1 VRNLFEH
8 SLSEENSEA
17 RRISPLIPVDFVP
30 CIWQSSISD
39 LIKWYNFPAVQNKT
53 KEVCTVMK
61 MLLEKLSGIENRYD
75 EVNQQLLTVGDD
87 YQMAAELGKE
97 KADLDP
103 FVEAIQQYKE
113 SLAQLEET
121 QALIDSGDPE
131 LQELATAEIEILE
144 SSIEELETALKR
156 MLIPKDPRDERNVI
170 LEIRAGAGG
179 DEAGLFAGDL
189 FRMYNRYAER
199 QGWKVEIMSLSESGV
214 GGLKEVSALIKGKG
228 AFSKLKYESG
238 VHRVQRVPET
248 ESQGRIH
255 TSTATV
261 AVLAEVDDVDEI
273 KIPASDIEMDVYK
286 AGGPGGQSVQKNS
299 TAIRLTHKP
308 TGIVVQCQ
316 DERSQLQNRE
326 RAMSILKAKLFEI
339 EDTRRREEQEAD
351 RRSQVGSGDR
361 SEKIRTYNF
370 PQSRI
375 TDHRINFSAHQ
386 LSAVLDG
393 EIDPFIEELATEDEA
408 KRLAAAGFDED

>member
-1 VRNLFEH
+1 
-8 SLSEENSEA
+8 
-17 RRISPLIPVDFVP
+17 
-30 CIWQSSISD
+30 
-39 LIKWYNFPAVQNKT
+39 
-53 KEVCTVMK
+53 MK
-61 MLLEKLSGIENRYD
+61 MLLEKLAGIETRYE
-75 EVNQQLLTVGDD
+75 EVNQKLLTVGND
-87 YQMAAELGKE
+87 YQLAGELGKE
-97 KADLDP
+97 KSDLDP
-103 FVEAIQQYKE
+103 FIVAIQDYKQ
-113 SLAQLEET
+113 SLEQVEEAQAMI
-121 QALIDSGDPE
+121 QSGDKE
-131 LQELATAEIEILE
+131 MRELAEMEISSLTENINALE
-144 SSIEELETALKR
+144 SKLKL
-156 MLIPKDPRDERNVI
+156 MLVPRDPRDKRNII

-189 FRMYNRYAER
+189 FRMYSRFAER
-199 QGWKVEIMSLSESGV
+199 QKWKVEVMSLHETGV
-214 GGLKEVSALIKGKG
+214 GGIKEVSALIKGKG
-228 AFSKLKYESG
+228 AFSKLKFESG

-273 KIPASDIEMDVYK
+273 EISPSEIQMDVYK

-316 DERSQLQNRE
+316 DERSQGQNRA
-326 RAMSILKAKLFEI
+326 RALSILKARLFEI
-339 EDTRRREEQEAD
+339 EEENRRQEQDAD

-375 TDHRINFSAHQ
+375 TDHRINFSSHQ
-386 LSAVLDG
+386 LSGILDG
-393 EIDPFIEELATEDEA
+393 ELDPFIEELATEDEA
-408 KRLAAAGFDED
+408 KRLAAAGFENEK

>member
-1 VRNLFEH
+1 M
-8 SLSEENSEA
+8 
-17 RRISPLIPVDFVP
+17 
-30 CIWQSSISD
+30 
-39 LIKWYNFPAVQNKT
+39 T
-53 KEVCTVMK
+53 
-61 MLLEKLSGIENRYD
+61 MLLEKLTGIETRYE
-75 EVNQQLLTVGDD
+75 EVNQGLLTVGND
-87 YQMAAELGKE
+87 YHLAADLGKE

-103 FVEAIQQYKE
+103 FIEAIQDYRE
-113 SLAQLEET
+113 SLEQLEGAQSLAESADNDLRDLAELEIDDLKSRIEDLEAQLK
-121 QALIDSGDPE
+121 L
-131 LQELATAEIEILE
+131 
-144 SSIEELETALKR
+144 
-156 MLIPKDPRDERNVI
+156 MLIPKDPRDERNII

-189 FRMYNRYAER
+189 FRMYSRYAER
-199 QGWKVEIMSLSESGV
+199 KRWKLELLSLRETGV
-214 GGLKEVSALIKGKG
+214 GGVKEVSALIKGKG

-238 VHRVQRVPET
+238 VHRVQRVPDT

-273 KIPASDIEMDVYK
+273 EISPSEIEMDVYK

-316 DERSQLQNRE
+316 DERSQAQNRA
-326 RAMSILKAKLFEI
+326 RALSILKARLFEI
-339 EDTRRREEQEAD
+339 EENKRNQEQAAD
-351 RRSQVGSGDR
+351 RKSQIGSGDR

-375 TDHRINFSAHQ
+375 TDHRINYSSHQ
-386 LSAVLDG
+386 LAAVLDG
-393 EIDPFIEELATEDEA
+393 EIDGFIEELSTEDEA
-408 KRLAAAGFDED
+408 KRLAEAGF

>member
-1 VRNLFEH
+1 M
-8 SLSEENSEA
+8 
-17 RRISPLIPVDFVP
+17 
-30 CIWQSSISD
+30 
-39 LIKWYNFPAVQNKT
+39 T
-53 KEVCTVMK
+53 
-61 MLLEKLSGIENRYD
+61 MLLEKLTGIENRF
-75 EVNQQLLTVGDD
+75 EEINQKLLTVGND
-87 YQMAAELGKE
+87 YHLAANLGKE

-103 FVEAIQQYKE
+103 FIEAIQNYRE
-113 SLAQLEET
+113 SLEQLEDA
-121 QALIDSGDPE
+121 QSMAKSADNDLR
-131 LQELATAEIEILE
+131 ELA
-144 SSIEELETALKR
+144 ELEIGNLKTRIKDLEGQLKR
-156 MLIPKDPRDERNVI
+156 MLVPKDPRDDRNVI

-189 FRMYNRYAER
+189 FRMYSRYAER
-199 QGWKVEIMSLSESGV
+199 KRWKIEVLSLRETGV
-214 GGLKEVSALIKGKG
+214 GGVKEVSALIKGKG

-238 VHRVQRVPET
+238 VHRVQRVPDT

-273 KIPASDIEMDVYK
+273 EISPSDIEMDVYK

-316 DERSQLQNRE
+316 DERSQAQNRA
-326 RAMSILKAKLFEI
+326 RALSILKARLFEI
-339 EDTRRREEQEAD
+339 EENKRNQEQAAD
-351 RRSQVGSGDR
+351 RRSQIGSGDR

-375 TDHRINFSAHQ
+375 TDHRINYSSHQ
-386 LSAVLDG
+386 LAAVLDG
-393 EIDPFIEELATEDEA
+393 EIDDFIEELSTEDEA
-408 KRLAAAGFDED
+408 KRLAEAGFEDN